1 MNDSKLVNTLNDL
14 LCTQKTFMLCDSCNE
29 EDWTD
34 AADVL
39 VYILNELKTL
49 NKTAGIIANA
59 LDRISVDNQEKAD
72 CND

>member
-1 MNDSKLVNTLNDL
+1 MNDNKLVGMLNDL
-14 LCTQKTFMLCDSCNE
+14 LCTQKTFMLCDSCNV

-39 VYILNELKTL
+39 VYILKELKTL

-59 LDRISVDNQEKAD
+59 LDRIAAD
-72 CND
+72 SQKNNCND

>member
-1 MNDSKLVNTLNDL
+1 MTDNKLVGMLNDL
-14 LCTQKTFMLCDSCNE
+14 LCTQKTFMLCDSCDA

-39 VYILNELKTL
+39 VYILKELKTL
-49 NKTAGIIANA
+49 NKTTGIIVNA
-59 LDRISVDNQEKAD
+59 LDRIVADNQKKAN

>member
-1 MNDSKLVNTLNDL
+1 MNDSKMVDMLNDI
-14 LCTQKTFMLCDSCNE
+14 LCTQKTFLLCDSCNE

-39 VYILNELKTL
+39 VYILKELKTL
-49 NKTAGIIANA
+49 NKTTGIIANA
-59 LDRISVDNQEKAD
+59 LDRNVIDNTKKAD